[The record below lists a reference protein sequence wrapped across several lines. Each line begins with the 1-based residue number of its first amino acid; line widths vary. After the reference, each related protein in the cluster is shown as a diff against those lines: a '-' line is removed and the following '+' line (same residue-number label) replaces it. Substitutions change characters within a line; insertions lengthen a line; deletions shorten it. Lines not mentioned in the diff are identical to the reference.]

1 MSYTSRSDIYSLYDL
16 FEWPQVNGS
25 IMIDDDEVSDF
36 ISALHCVL
44 LIDRYELFLRY
55 ICT

>member
-25 IMIDDDEVSDF
+25 IMIDDDEVPDF